1 MKDRLTREE
10 SHELIMLGV
19 SPERASMVQLED
31 PATRCGFRTIE
42 KKNISERLGKVS
54 PPIFSLAD
62 ILELLPRSIKCTPAQ
77 WDLNICPIHRGW
89 RARYATYVSSE
100 EIKEEY
106 AYELIDALFALLKW
120 TLINN
125 HA

>member
-1 MKDRLTREE
+1 MKDRLTCEE
-10 SHELIMLGV
+10 SQELIMLGI
-19 SPERASMVQLED
+19 SPDRASMVQLED

-54 PPIFSLAD
+54 TQIFSLTD
-62 ILELLPRSIKCTPAQ
+62 ILELLPRSIKCTSGQ
-77 WDLNICPIHRGW
+77 WHLDIHVIYKGW
-89 RARYATYVSSE
+89 GVRYVDFVHNKAIRVET
-100 EIKEEY
+100 
-106 AYELIDALFALLKW
+106 APELIDALFALLKW